1 MNKSISSALCFF
13 IFILTNSFGQSDEDR
28 IKQACFNYIT
38 GFYQGDTTL
47 LSASL
52 SPDLYKFGYFKY
64 DGDIQ
69 HESAGQMTYKAA
81 IEYALKV
88 KTDGAQREVTPEET
102 VQILDISDHI
112 AAAKVK
118 AWWGIDYIHL
128 SKRTDGTWLIEQ
140 VLWEGPRKRLSTG
153 EVVDSLAI
161 DSFYYQIPDAP
172 NIFNE
177 HTAIARVVD
186 GLGFRYY
193 WATEGLRDVD
203 LSFAPAEGSRDSRA
217 TLEHI
222 FGLTGVVLNAIK
234 GKPNASG
241 GIDVQSL
248 SWSELRYQSLKR
260 IKTTS
265 DLLKVTDPVDM
276 SDYSMIF
283 QRGDTQNAY
292 PFWNVLNGPLADAI
306 WHVGQ
311 VVSYRR
317 LSGNPFDSKVS
328 VLSGKRRD

>member
-1 MNKSISSALCFF
+1 MIKLISSTLCFVL
-13 IFILTNSFGQSDEDR
+13 FILSLSFAQSDEDQV
-28 IKQACFNYIT
+28 KQACYNYIT
-38 GFYQGDTTL
+38 GFYQGDTSL

-64 DGDIQ
+64 DEQ
-69 HESAGQMTYKAA
+69 ALHESAGQMTYDAA
-81 IEYALKV
+81 IAYALKV
-88 KTDGAQREVTPEET
+88 KAEGSEREVTSEES
-102 VQILDISDHI
+102 VIILDQSDHI

-128 SKRTDGTWLIEQ
+128 SKRNDGTWLIEQ
-140 VLWEGPRKRLSTG
+140 VLWQGPNTKESSK
-153 EVVDSLAI
+153 VMADSLAI
-161 DSFYYQIPDAP
+161 DSFYYQIPNAP
-172 NIFNE
+172 TAFNE

-193 WATEGLRDVD
+193 WATEGLRDAD
-203 LSFAPAEGSRDSRA
+203 LSFAPAEGSRNSRA

-222 FGLTGVVLNAIK
+222 FSLSGVVLNSIK
-234 GKPNASG
+234 IIPNG
-241 GIDVQSL
+241 GNSVDSKTF
-248 SWSELRYQSLKR
+248 SWEELRYQTLKR
-260 IKTTS
+260 IKEAS
-265 DLLKVTDPVDM
+265 DLLKSEDHDAM
-276 SDYSMIF
+276 GDYSMIF

-292 PFWNVLNGPLADAI
+292 PFWNVLNGPLADAL

-317 LSGNPFDSKVS
+317 LSGNPFDGKVS